1 VSEPA
6 GGRAQGAL
14 GSRTR
19 RALRRVGAMARKELR
34 QLVRDRLSLGF
45 IVGIPSLQLV
55 LFGYAIDMDVRQI
68 PTAVLD
74 RADSAWSRKLL
85 GELEATQ
92 TFDLQRRVHSEAEAI
107 RLLEGSE
114 VGAAVIVPPDLDRRL
129 LRGRGAEISILA
141 DASNPTVASAVIL
154 AGQGF
159 GREWASRMQPWTT
172 GGVPGAPVL
181 HMAPDDR
188 HGFSAESDLA
198 RAEPIRVAV
207 LPFYNPERRT
217 AVFIVP
223 GLVGVILT
231 MTMMLMTALAVV
243 RERERGTFE
252 YLIATPVS
260 RSEVMVGK
268 ILPYLVVGHVQVAL
282 VLTLGW
288 AIFDV
293 PIRGSLVDLGVGALP
308 FLAAMLSMGLVVSSL
323 ARSQFQ
329 ATQMSFFFFLPSM
342 LLSGFMFPFEAMP
355 EPAQWIGETLPLTHF
370 LRIARGVLLKGAPI
384 GTLGDEVL
392 AIVAFMAVALG
403 VAVTTFR
410 KRLE

>member
-1 VSEPA
+1 VNAPA
-6 GGRAQGAL
+6 AGLRARVRL
-14 GSRTR
+14 
-19 RALRRVGAMARKELR
+19 ALRRVGAMARKELR
-34 QLVRDRLSLGF
+34 QLTRDRLSLGF

-55 LFGYAIDMDVRQI
+55 LFGYAINMDVRQI

-92 TFDLQRRVHSEAEAI
+92 TFDLRRRVRSEAEGI
-107 RLLEGSE
+107 RLLESSE
-114 VGAAVIVPPDLDRRL
+114 VGAVVIVPPDLDRRL

-141 DASNPTVASAVIL
+141 DASNPTVANAVIL

-159 GREWASRMQPWTT
+159 GRDWSSRMQPYVVGPT
-172 GGVPGAPVL
+172 PGAPAL
-181 HMAPDDR
+181 HLVPDDR
-188 HGFSAESDLA
+188 HGFAPERDLV

-282 VLTLGW
+282 VLGLGW
-288 AIFDV
+288 TIFDV
-293 PIRGSLVDLGVGALP
+293 PIHGSLLDLGVGALP
-308 FLAAMLSMGLVVSSL
+308 FLAAMLSVGLVVSSL

-355 EPAQWIGETLPLTHF
+355 RPAQWIGEALPLTHF

-384 GTLGDEVL
+384 QSLGGEVL

-403 VAVTTFR
+403 IAVASFR